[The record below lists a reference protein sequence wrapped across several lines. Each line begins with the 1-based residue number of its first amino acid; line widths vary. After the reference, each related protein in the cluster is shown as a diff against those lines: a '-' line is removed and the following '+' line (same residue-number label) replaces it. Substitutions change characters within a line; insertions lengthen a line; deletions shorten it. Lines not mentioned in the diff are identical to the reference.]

1 MCISKG
7 YIHRNKKLYIMYIK
21 KSKQGIIDRKLQH
34 TPLIA
39 NQLKVVDG
47 SCFLKIFLILL
58 TIFLFFLK
66 CIEKKT

>member
-1 MCISKG
+1 MCKSKG
-7 YIHRNKKLYIMYIK
+7 YIHRSKKLYIMYIK

-47 SCFLKIFLILL
+47 SCFFKNLFDSLNNFSLL
-58 TIFLFFLK
+58 SK
-66 CIEKKT
+66 VY